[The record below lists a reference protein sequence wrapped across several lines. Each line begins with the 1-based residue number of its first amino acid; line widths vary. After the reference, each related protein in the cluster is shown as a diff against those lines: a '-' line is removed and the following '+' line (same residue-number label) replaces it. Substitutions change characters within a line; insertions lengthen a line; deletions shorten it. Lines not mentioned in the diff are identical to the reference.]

1 MFAIKE
7 QTAGLFPL
15 FLDHDK
21 DIVLMKRMICSA
33 LFVVACLYLLLNMY
47 AGVEEVKQS
56 VVNAVPEHSGSD
68 TDIKLLE
75 TTAPETQ
82 QRGQSAPVNEAV
94 NGSAPEAF
102 IDQQART
109 LDVLL
114 TEQAGE
120 VYLDTKSLDNPS
132 IDETRSLIRG
142 LLDTA
147 NSSAATEIREQ
158 LTAVAD
164 GYQDK
169 NFFLEE
175 AQCSD
180 KLCGLLFQAADE
192 GAVSK
197 AMDFLSSS
205 ETMKTVSQGGIL
217 RIMNEDGIYYGLIIS
232 SVSGKPLNL
241 R

>member
-1 MFAIKE
+1 
-7 QTAGLFPL
+7 
-15 FLDHDK
+15 
-21 DIVLMKRMICSA
+21 MKRMICSA

-56 VVNAVPEHSGSD
+56 VVNAVPEHLGSD

-109 LDVLL
+109 LDALL

-169 NFFLEE
+169 NFFFRGSPVL
-175 AQCSD
+175 
-180 KLCGLLFQAADE
+180 G
-192 GAVSK
+192 
-197 AMDFLSSS
+197 
-205 ETMKTVSQGGIL
+205 
-217 RIMNEDGIYYGLIIS
+217 
-232 SVSGKPLNL
+232 
-241 R
+241 